1 MSKVFV
7 TSAAGNLGTAL
18 LSALHDSGLNI
29 VAGVHDPDKA
39 ATFKGL
45 GVSAVTCDFEDPGSM
60 AAAMEGCDK
69 LFLALPLKEGMAK
82 FGNNCVEAAK
92 HVGISYIVRSSGYA
106 ASSDAHW
113 RLGREHG
120 MIDQF
125 VEDSEIDFTVIRP
138 NTFMQNFSTIMAE
151 MIRTGVLAMPEE
163 ELGVSYIDIRDVA
176 NCAAALLKDNTN
188 HINETY
194 AITGPDALSY
204 EDVAAKISLAADR
217 EVVFKPV
224 PEEVY
229 VAGLEK
235 MGLPAW
241 NINMLVSLSRMNKLG
256 IMGNTT
262 KAVEYIS
269 GTPARNFDA
278 FAVENADAWK

>member
-18 LSALHDSGLNI
+18 LSALHSSDLDI
-29 VAGVHDPDKA
+29 VAGVHGPDKA

-45 GVSAVTCDFEDPGSM
+45 GVNAVVCDFQDPGSM

-69 LFLALPLKEGMAK
+69 LFLALPLKEGMTK

-92 HVGISYIVRSSGYA
+92 HAGITYIVRSSGYA

-120 MIDQF
+120 MVDQF

-138 NTFMQNFSTIMAE
+138 NTFMQNYSTIMAE
-151 MIRTGVLAMPEE
+151 MVRGGVLAMPEE

-176 NCAAALLKDNTN
+176 DCAAALLKDNAN
-188 HINETY
+188 HVNETY
-194 AITGPDALSY
+194 AITGPESLTY
-204 EDVAAKISLAADR
+204 EDVAARITQASGKD
-217 EVVFKPV
+217 VVFKPV
-224 PEEVY
+224 PEEVF

-235 MGLPAW
+235 MGLPSW

-262 KAVEYIS
+262 KAVEYIT
-269 GTPARNFDA
+269 GTPART
-278 FAVENADAWK
+278 FATFAEENADAWK